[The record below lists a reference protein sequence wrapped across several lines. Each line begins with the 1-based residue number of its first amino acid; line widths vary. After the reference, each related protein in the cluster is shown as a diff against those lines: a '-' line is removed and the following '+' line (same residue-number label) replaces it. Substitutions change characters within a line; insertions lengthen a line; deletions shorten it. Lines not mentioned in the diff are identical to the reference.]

1 MCDVMYDERT
11 DVITFDGNPL
21 TLVGDEVQVGQKA
34 PNFEV
39 LANDLSSVRL
49 SDTAGQVRILSVVPS
64 LDTPVCD
71 TQTRTFN
78 EQAASLG
85 EDVRILTISVDLPF
99 AQSRWCGAA
108 GVDQVTTLS
117 DHREVSFGT
126 GYGLL
131 IKELRLLTRALLV
144 IDRQG
149 IIQYI
154 QIVSELTNEPN
165 YDEALEAAR
174 QLV

>member
-39 LANDLSSVRL
+39 LANDLSPVKL

-71 TQTRTFN
+71 TQTRKFN

-85 EDVRILTISVDLPF
+85 KDVKILTISVDLPF
-99 AQSRWCGAA
+99 AQGRWCGAA

-131 IKELRLLTRALLV
+131 IKELRLLTRALIV
-144 IDRQG
+144 IDREG

-165 YDEALEAAR
+165 YDEALVAAKGC
-174 QLV
+174 V

>member
-1 MCDVMYDERT
+1 MCDVMYEERT

-21 TLVGDEVQVGQKA
+21 TLVGDEVQVGQTA
-34 PNFEV
+34 PNFDL

-78 EQAASLG
+78 EHAASLG
-85 EDVRILTISVDLPF
+85 EDVGILTISVDLPF

-108 GVDQVTTLS
+108 GVDQLTTLS

-144 IDRQG
+144 IDREG

-165 YDEALEAAR
+165 YIEALEAAR
-174 QLV
+174 KLV

>member
-1 MCDVMYDERT
+1 MYDERT

-21 TLVGDEVQVGQKA
+21 TLVGDAVQVGQTA
-34 PNFEV
+34 PNFDL

-78 EQAASLG
+78 KHAASIG
-85 EDVRILTISVDLPF
+85 AHVEILTISVDLPF
-99 AQSRWCGAA
+99 AQGRWCGAA

-131 IKELRLLTRALLV
+131 IKELRLLTRALIV
-144 IDRQG
+144 IDREG

-154 QIVSELTNEPN
+154 QIVGELTNEPN

-174 QLV
+174 KLV

>member
-34 PNFEV
+34 PNFEI
-39 LANDLSSVRL
+39 LANDLSPVKL
-49 SDTAGQVRILSVVPS
+49 SDSAGKVRILSVVPS

-71 TQTRTFN
+71 TQTRKFN
-78 EQAASLG
+78 EHAAALG
-85 EDVRILTISVDLPF
+85 EDVEIITISADLPF

-144 IDRQG
+144 IDREG

-154 QIVSELTNEPN
+154 QIVGELTNEPN

-174 QLV
+174 KLA

>member
-34 PNFEV
+34 PNFDI
-39 LANDLSSVRL
+39 LANDLSSVKL
-49 SDTAGQVRILSVVPS
+49 SDTAGKVRILSVVPS

-78 EQAASLG
+78 QHAASLG
-85 EDVRILTISVDLPF
+85 ADVEILTISADLPF
-99 AQSRWCGAA
+99 AQGRWCGAA

-144 IDRQG
+144 IDREG

-174 QLV
+174 KLV